1 VRSHTNI
8 FTSLQYFWIE
18 ISHPLLGEICE
29 MQKVRVKQIICRCLS
44 FLLSSGLLWGG
55 LHENAMLERYLIG
68 NCKNLRF
75 YLLLDSLACI
85 VSLDHIPNLSHI
97 HDKFPLQLDLCIF
110 ELSVYSACIS
120 RSVDL
125 II

>member
-1 VRSHTNI
+1 MSAI
-8 FTSLQYFWIE
+8 FWIE

-29 MQKVRVKQIICRCLS
+29 MQKVRAKQIVCRCLS

-55 LHENAMLERYLIG
+55 LHENVMLERNLIG
-68 NCKNLRF
+68 NSKNLRI

-85 VSLDHIPNLSHI
+85 VSLDLIPNLSHI
-97 HDKFPLQLDLCIF
+97 HDKFPLRLDLCIF
-110 ELSVYSACIS
+110 GLSVYSACIS

>member
-1 VRSHTNI
+1 
-8 FTSLQYFWIE
+8 
-18 ISHPLLGEICE
+18 
-29 MQKVRVKQIICRCLS
+29 
-44 FLLSSGLLWGG
+44 
-55 LHENAMLERYLIG
+55 
-68 NCKNLRF
+68 
-75 YLLLDSLACI
+75 LLLDSLACI